1 MNARVG
7 FSMSQAKGKTKVI
20 SISQAL
26 DDEIGECL
34 VAEDATFSAWARRLF
49 VEELNRR
56 KYLDSLRRPAEE
68 AR

>member
-1 MNARVG
+1 
-7 FSMSQAKGKTKVI
+7 
-20 SISQAL
+20 
-26 DDEIGECL
+26 